1 MRVECLLEKTKEQRG
16 LHIARLVERNDP
28 RLRQGDCLVF
38 HDADMKVI
46 MNAWRSQPDTWM
58 RNETLQNLQDMTP
71 QARHQKI
78 KSAFS
83 TMLFELFGNKRLT
96 ETCIRFP
103 VCSAEQ
109 PANILKEF
117 GEAWR
122 AAENSM
128 ELQKAR
134 QQSERNPNIRLSRQI
149 HALQQLAG
157 RAASI
162 REWIAQDR
170 NNWYELSLE
179 DQKLWQGHDDEDNR
193 RQISALRAQQQPR
206 YPGAASSIA
215 RVMTTRTH

>member
-1 MRVECLLEKTKEQRG
+1 
-16 LHIARLVERNDP
+16 
-28 RLRQGDCLVF
+28 
-38 HDADMKVI
+38 
-46 MNAWRSQPDTWM
+46 
-58 RNETLQNLQDMTP
+58 
-71 QARHQKI
+71 
-78 KSAFS
+78 
-83 TMLFELFGNKRLT
+83 MLFELFGNKRLT

-134 QQSERNPNIRLSRQI
+134 EQSERHPNIRLSMQL

-170 NNWYELSLE
+170 NNWYEL
-179 DQKLWQGHDDEDNR
+179 
-193 RQISALRAQQQPR
+193 
-206 YPGAASSIA
+206 
-215 RVMTTRTH
+215 